1 MSATFMAN
9 ATMPKTAESM
19 RINNVE
25 IPRPKAAKV
34 EPADQRLSITFAA
47 VVKDALIGHYGSLK
61 AAAITLGIDLGQL
74 SRELQSGDFKLKQLD
89 KDPEA
94 RRDVADAL
102 HEAFRDDDPKAK
114 ARRLIRAAR
123 RSLDDLAEAL

>member
-1 MSATFMAN
+1 MSSL
-9 ATMPKTAESM
+9 PKPDRSSVFNT
-19 RINNVE
+19 VDLTKK
-25 IPRPKAAKV
+25 PTAKV
-34 EPADQRLSITFAA
+34 EPSDQRLSTSFSS
-47 VVKDALIGHYGSLK
+47 VVKDALIDHYGSLK

-74 SRELQSGDFKLKQLD
+74 SRELSSGDFKLKQLD

-94 RRDVADAL
+94 RADVVDAL

-114 ARRLIRAAR
+114 ARRLLRLAR